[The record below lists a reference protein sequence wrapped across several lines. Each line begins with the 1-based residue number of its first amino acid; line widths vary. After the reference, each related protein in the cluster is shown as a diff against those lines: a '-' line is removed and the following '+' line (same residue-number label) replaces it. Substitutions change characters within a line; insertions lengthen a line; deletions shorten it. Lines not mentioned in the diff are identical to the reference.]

1 MNTWE
6 WRLPQAEVDWEWTYS
21 TPNQN
26 NRARNARSEAE
37 RGSFLKLLHEPTGIV
52 VEGTVKPG
60 RYTQRQMIDK
70 RREVYEE
77 CFDQLEEIVR
87 ERLGK

>member
-6 WRLPQAEVDWEWTYS
+6 WRLPQAEVDWAWTYGS
-21 TPNQN
+21 DSKN
-26 NRARNARSEAE
+26 NKARNSQSEAK

-52 VEGTVKPG
+52 VEGTVKPC